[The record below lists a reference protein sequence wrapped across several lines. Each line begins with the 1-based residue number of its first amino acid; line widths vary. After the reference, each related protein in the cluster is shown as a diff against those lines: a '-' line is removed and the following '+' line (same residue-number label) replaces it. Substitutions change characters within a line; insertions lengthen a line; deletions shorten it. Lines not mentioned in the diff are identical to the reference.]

1 MSRRRIHRRH
11 YAMTPYT
18 VGRYTTDRR
27 LWRIIDRHG
36 RTIGP
41 PYASLAAALLAARAL
56 RAP

>member
-11 YAMTPYT
+11 YAMSPYR

-27 LWRIIDRHG
+27 LWRIIDARG

-41 PYASLAAALLAARAL
+41 PFATLAAALLAARAL